1 MIEQVFTKDL
11 TLTLSVLKQMIDD
24 GDIIPN
30 PDYQR
35 DYVFNDRQASRLIE
49 SILMGIP
56 IPTIFYAQEDDE
68 TFSVIDGQQ
77 RMLSVKRFLEND
89 FRLTGLEEIPELNGM
104 KYQQLE
110 RQVQKRLK
118 TSSLTGIALLKESA
132 SLKYEIF
139 ARLNVGSV
147 KLKPQELRN
156 CVYRGTFNT
165 LIEEIAEKNK
175 LLPLLF
181 HDDNKRKEYQE
192 RILRFFAL
200 RNYLDYRSSLS
211 KTMNE
216 FMAAHRNPSEE
227 ELIGFKKLFEGT
239 IDTIK
244 QILGEDAFS
253 AWDRQKKQML
263 AKFSGSV
270 YDSIV
275 IPLSRMDKHE
285 LIKHAAEIA
294 DAIKAL
300 KVDNPK
306 YQEYTYAA
314 TGSRKRVIGRIDMV
328 YQKVSEIIGGC
339 GTMEARVFSPDVKK
353 QLWKDGLLCPM
364 CGNPI
369 LSIDD
374 AEVDHIVPFSLGGET
389 TLANAQLLHRHCNR
403 VKSDSTSAHSDL
415 WEDSSDA
422 E

>member
-24 GDIIPN
+24 GDIVPN

-77 RMLSVKRFLEND
+77 RIVSTKRFLDND
-89 FRLTGLEEIPELNGM
+89 FALTGLEEIPELNGQ
-104 KYQQLE
+104 KYNQLG
-110 RQVQKRLK
+110 RSIQKRLK
-118 TSSLTGIALLKESA
+118 TSSLSGTALLKESS

-156 CVYRGTFNT
+156 CVYRGSFNT
-165 LIEEIAEKNK
+165 LLEEIVAKNK

-181 HDDNKRKEYQE
+181 HDENKRRDYQE

-200 RNYLDYRSSLS
+200 RNYLDYRSSLA

-216 FMAAHRNPSEE
+216 FMAAHRNPSADE
-227 ELIGFKKLFEGT
+227 ITGFKKLFEGT
-239 IDTIK
+239 IDIVK
-244 QILGEDAFS
+244 QVLGEEAFF
-253 AWDRQKKQML
+253 AWNRQKKKML
-263 AKFSGSV
+263 TKFSGSV

-294 DAIKAL
+294 NAIKTL
-300 KVDNPK
+300 KVEDAQ

-328 YQKVSEIIGGC
+328 YQAVSKIIGGA
-339 GTMEARVFSPDVKK
+339 GAVENRIFPPEVKL
-353 QLWKDGLLCPM
+353 QLWKDGLVCPA
-364 CGNPI
+364 CGNSI

-374 AEVDHIVPFSLGGET
+374 AEVDHIVPYSLGGET

-403 VKSDSTSAHSDL
+403 VKSNSIPGQPDL
-415 WEDSSDA
+415 WDDSGKA